1 MNNTELGDAGAHE
14 ADNPSVP
21 AVQLT
26 GISKRFGAVVACD
39 SVDLALQRGRLHGLL
54 GENGAGKSTLMK
66 MLIGLVLPDSGTIS
80 IDGAAQTIHDP
91 RTASALSIGMVHQHF
106 SLVDA
111 LTVWENVALGDT
123 GRLDPNATRGRI
135 GEIAEQ
141 YGLAIEPDRRVGD
154 LTAGLRQRVEI
165 IKCLRRDPSIVIFDE
180 PTSVLTP
187 EESEQLFESL
197 RHVVVAESRA
207 VVLVSHKLDE
217 VLHATD
223 DITIMRQG
231 RVVDQRR
238 SVDAAAPSL
247 ARAMVGRE
255 VSLRSER
262 AALGIHRLD
271 DTDLDSDLTETDTG
285 LDGNG
290 LDGNGLDGNGLDG
303 NGLDGNGLDGDGLDG
318 DGLDGDGLDGDGL
331 DGDGLDGNGLDG
343 NGLDDTGLD
352 GNGLDGNG
360 LDGNDL
366 REGSGATGDTSA
378 PGDRDT
384 SGTVPAVATTAPPV
398 LRIEAAVAHGT
409 DGLVALDEFSLEMH
423 AGEIVGVAGVE
434 GNGQR
439 ELSDVLSSLLVLSSG
454 TVTVDGTPV
463 PTGKA
468 GAMAR
473 AGIGVIPEDRHDSGL
488 VLDMTVAEN
497 LVLVDQSRAATRG
510 LIDQKRLNAFAVEMI
525 EQFNIACSG
534 PNAPMWSVSGG
545 NQQRVVLARELSQE
559 PKILV
564 AANPTR
570 GLDIGAIEYTTR
582 RLETAAASGVAVL
595 LISSELEEILELSD
609 RIIVM
614 HTGRIAGTMARAE
627 ANFETLGL
635 CMGGAAT

>member
-1 MNNTELGDAGAHE
+1 MSNSELGAAGTDE
-14 ADNPSVP
+14 TTNSSVP
-21 AVQLT
+21 AVQLI
-26 GISKRFGAVVACD
+26 GITKRFGAVVACD
-39 SVDLALQRGRLHGLL
+39 SVDLALQRGQIHGLL

-66 MLIGLVLPDSGTIS
+66 ILIGLVLPDAGAIS
-80 IDGAAQTIHDP
+80 IDGTVQSIHDP
-91 RTASALSIGMVHQHF
+91 LTASALGIGMVHQHF

-111 LTVWENVALGDT
+111 LTVWENVTLGDS
-123 GRLDPNATRGRI
+123 GRLDPNATRTRI

-141 YGLAIEPDRRVGD
+141 YGLVIDPDKRVGD

-197 RHVVVAESRA
+197 RYVVAAESRT

-231 RVVDQRR
+231 KVVDQRR
-238 SVDAAAPSL
+238 SADANAPTL

-262 AALGIHRLD
+262 AALGIHLLD
-271 DTDLDSDLTETDTG
+271 ETDLDETETDETANS
-285 LDGNG
+285 DA
-290 LDGNGLDGNGLDG
+290 
-303 NGLDGNGLDGDGLDG
+303 
-318 DGLDGDGLDGDGL
+318 
-331 DGDGLDGNGLDG
+331 
-343 NGLDDTGLD
+343 
-352 GNGLDGNG
+352 
-360 LDGNDL
+360 
-366 REGSGATGDTSA
+366 REAAHDIG
-378 PGDRDT
+378 P
-384 SGTVPAVATTAPPV
+384 TAQPV
-398 LRIEAAVAHGT
+398 LRIDKAVAHDAG
-409 DGLVALDEFSLEMH
+409 GVVSLDEFTLEMYP
-423 AGEIVGVAGVE
+423 GEIVGVAGVE

-439 ELSDVLSSLLVLSSG
+439 ELGDVLSSLLTLSSG

-463 PTGKA
+463 PTGKS
-468 GAMAR
+468 GAMAK
-473 AGIGVIPEDRHDSGL
+473 AGIGAIPEDRHDSGL

-510 LIDQKRLNAFAVEMI
+510 LFDQKRLNAFALEMI
-525 EQFNIACSG
+525 DQFNIACSG

-545 NQQRVVLARELSQE
+545 NQQRVVLARELAQE

-564 AANPTR
+564 AAQPTR
-570 GLDIGAIEYTTR
+570 GLDVGAIEYMSH
-582 RLETAAASGVAVL
+582 RLEAAAATGVAVL
-595 LISSELEEILELSD
+595 LISRELEEILELSH

-614 HTGRIAGTMARAE
+614 HSGRIVGEMPRAQ

-635 CMGGAAT
+635 LMGGAAA